1 MNMKDRIEKG
11 LITLQPLS
19 SSSIESGTIG
29 LVYVDSKAHIVTFEH
44 VNSNGDWYVTGE
56 ELSLTLSDHTAYTLA
71 TLAENKTSYP
81 IAVKSWKKI
90 IKKDLLNINERSLH
104 DFIITPYKFKEGKSV
119 QTCTECLASFLAARS
134 QPYCRTC
141 CNNMAT
147 AELKDSS
154 TTKPKRPRIKT
165 GMEIR
170 QMAIDAYKLGLL
182 GTDELDFQEWLM
194 DKLR

>member
-29 LVYVDSKAHIVTFEH
+29 LVYVNSKAHIVTFEH

-56 ELSLTLSDHTAYTLA
+56 GLSLTLSDHTAYTLA

-81 IAVKSWKKI
+81 IAVSSWRKI
-90 IKKDLLNINERSLH
+90 IKEDLLFISERSLH
-104 DFIITPYKFKEGKSV
+104 DFVITPYKFKEGKSV

-147 AELKDSS
+147 AQLKDSVQQNL
-154 TTKPKRPRIKT
+154 KDPV
-165 GMEIR
+165 
-170 QMAIDAYKLGLL
+170 
-182 GTDELDFQEWLM
+182 
-194 DKLR
+194 

>member
-29 LVYVDSKAHIVTFEH
+29 LVYVNSKAHIVTFEH

-56 ELSLTLSDHTAYTLA
+56 GLSLTLSDHTAYTLA

-81 IAVKSWKKI
+81 IAVSSWRKI
-90 IKKDLLNINERSLH
+90 IKEDLLFISERSLH
-104 DFIITPYKFKEGKSV
+104 DFVITPYKFKEGKSV

-134 QPYCRTC
+134 QPYFRTC

-147 AELKDSS
+147 AQLKDSS
-154 TTKPKRPRIKT
+154 TAKPKIPRMKT
-165 GMEIR
+165 DMEIR
-170 QMAIDAYKLGLL
+170 QIAIDAY
-182 GTDELDFQEWLM
+182 EL
-194 DKLR
+194 